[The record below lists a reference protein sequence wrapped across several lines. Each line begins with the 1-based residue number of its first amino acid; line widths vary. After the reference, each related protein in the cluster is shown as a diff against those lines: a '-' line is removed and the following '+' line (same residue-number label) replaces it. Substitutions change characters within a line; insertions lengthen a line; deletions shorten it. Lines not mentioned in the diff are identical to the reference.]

1 MSSQA
6 DKKTWTTLQEE
17 SAEGHEGGISHVRS
31 VSGRFQS
38 LQDIA
43 YNELRDNILNGTLK
57 SGESLNT
64 SELSRVMKISRTPIR
79 EAINRL
85 CTLGL
90 VDKQDHVE
98 ARVATFQTKEIYEFY
113 YVRNA
118 LEGLAAK
125 NAANFLPIKD
135 RLRLRALS
143 DQMQAY
149 AGADDTGSYLRVNH
163 EFHTL
168 IYSTVK
174 TPMIVAL
181 LEQVLAITVRYRAF
195 AHVLAQNGSWMVE
208 EHRNMA
214 ESILAGDG
222 DEAEKW
228 SIEHNTVHLRLLEKI
243 MYSDNDSTD
252 WNAFLE

>member
-6 DKKTWTTLQEE
+6 ERKTWTTEQEE
-17 SAEGHEGGISHVRS
+17 NTKCQEAGISHVHS

-43 YNELRDNILNGTLK
+43 YNALRDSILNGNLK
-57 SGESLNT
+57 PGESLNT
-64 SELSRVMKISRTPIR
+64 SELSRVMNISRTPIR

-85 CTLGL
+85 CTMGL

-118 LEGLAAK
+118 LEGLASK
-125 NAANFLPIKD
+125 NAANFLPMKE
-135 RLRLRALS
+135 RLRLRALA
-143 DQMQAY
+143 DEMEECVDV
-149 AGADDTGSYLRVNH
+149 DDTSCYFRVNH

-168 IYSTVK
+168 IYSAVK

-195 AHVLAQNGSWMVE
+195 AHVLAQHGSWMIE
-208 EHRNMA
+208 EHRNIA

-222 DEAEKW
+222 DAAEKW
-228 SIEHNTVHLRLLEKI
+228 SIKHNTFHLRLLEKI
-243 MYSDNDSTD
+243 MYSRNDSTD